1 MRKQVNNL
9 WADRYDRQIRFTPI
23 GMAGQAKLAE
33 AQALIVGCGALG
45 ASLAQHLT
53 RAGVGKV
60 RIVDRDY
67 VEPSNLQR
75 QVLFNEADTLAML
88 PKAVAAADKLRAING
103 SIEIEALV
111 MDINYSN
118 LAPAIKG
125 ADIVLDG
132 TDNTATR
139 LLLSEACYARGI
151 PFIYGGVAGSQGM
164 SAVLVPG
171 ETCCLRCLIGGDADA
186 EEGQNCDTA
195 GVLSSSVEFV
205 ASLQA
210 VEAVKWLSGNRD
222 AIRKS
227 WIAADLWSFSVRE
240 SALPSCSPG
249 CEICGEP
256 TVEWAKSTQDEQ
268 MHGRKRDNDD
278 GSSAYSWRHTAAVAL
293 CGRDSVQVTL
303 PMTFQLEQWKEAF
316 ERLGY
321 EYNANRYLLKV
332 RLPEGERLVLF
343 PDGRV
348 LVQGVA
354 DPARALQ
361 LCACYLTG
369 PEAQAREEAT
379 T

>member
-1 MRKQVNNL
+1 MHKQGNDL
-9 WADRYDRQIRFTPI
+9 WADRYDRQIRFAPI
-23 GMAGQAKLAE
+23 GTAGQAKLAE

-60 RIVDRDY
+60 RIVDRDF

-75 QVLFNEADTLAML
+75 QVLFNEADALSML

-111 MDINYSN
+111 MDVNHHN
-118 LAPAIKG
+118 LAAPLEG

-132 TDNTATR
+132 TDNAATR
-139 LLLSEACYARGI
+139 LLLSEACFARGI

-164 SAVLVPG
+164 SAALVPG
-171 ETCCLRCLIGGDADA
+171 ETCCLRCLIGEEADA

-227 WIAADLWSFSVRE
+227 WIAADLWTFSVRE
-240 SALPSCSPG
+240 SALPGRSAG
-249 CEICGEP
+249 CPICGR
-256 TVEWAKSTQDEQ
+256 VIAKRDMTSHEQ
-268 MHGRKRDNDD
+268 MQAGKESEA
-278 GSSAYSWRHTAAVAL
+278 GSSSASWCHTAAVAL

-303 PMTFQLEQWKEAF
+303 PVTFQLEKWRETF

-321 EYNANRYLLKV
+321 EYKANRYLLKV
-332 RLPEGERLVLF
+332 ELPESERLVLF

-361 LCACYLTG
+361 LCSFYLTR
-369 PEAQAREEAT
+369 P
-379 T
+379 